1 MEEGEV
7 CFGVED
13 GVAEGGLV
21 VEELETVGVS
31 SAKELKGHFHEFMTG
46 EFGAW
51 EVVEDGS
58 AVA

>member
-1 MEEGEV
+1 M
-7 CFGVED
+7 
-13 GVAEGGLV
+13 

-31 SAKELKGHFHEFMTG
+31 SSEELKGHFHEFLTG
-46 EFGAW
+46 GFGAR